1 MCVLSGFVR
10 FQEMSYAIWEFFFTI
25 YKMPFERS
33 PHNKSGLHLIVEGQK
48 AVNSTKRVSPKR
60 SIVHK
65 QLNTVKVIVPFK
77 QWIISTVALI
87 HRDWNQYHNTYDC

>member
-10 FQEMSYAIWEFFFTI
+10 FQEMSYGIWEFFFAI

-33 PHNKSGLHLIVEGQK
+33 PHNKSGQK
-48 AVNSTKRVSPKR
+48 AVNSTKRVAPKR

-77 QWIISTVALI
+77 PA
-87 HRDWNQYHNTYDC
+87 NNG